1 MTLHMQS
8 DSRDWRKG
16 ASMRLYLRLDD
27 AMLIDKYMDGSR
39 RDCCQAQIM
48 SEGHILYEY
57 KYKYRIHGRKVVCTR
72 VCKITLHI
80 QQKMA
85 GSNDLRSRVG

>member
-1 MTLHMQS
+1 
-8 DSRDWRKG
+8 
-16 ASMRLYLRLDD
+16 MRLYLRLDD

-57 KYKYRIHGRKVVCTR
+57 EYKYKCKYKYRIHGRKVVCTR
-72 VCKITLHI
+72 VCKITLHV

-85 GSNDLRSRVG
+85 GSNDLRSRAG